1 MWLFKKTSTLIIQ
14 IILCRSN
21 LVWKELG
28 GQEFTDN
35 FDQIMKAKK
44 CLIKFGF
51 IKTHVAFDSKTLGT
65 LLTTSVEIRNR
76 LISTLVLLI
85 MPQA

>member
-1 MWLFKKTSTLIIQ
+1 MT
-14 IILCRSN
+14 ILGRSN
-21 LVWKELG
+21 LIWKEIG
-28 GQEFTDN
+28 GQEFTDD
-35 FDQIMKAKK
+35 FDQLMKAKK
-44 CLIKFGF
+44 CSKKFGF
-51 IKTHVAFDSKTLGT
+51 IKKAHVAFDSKTLGT